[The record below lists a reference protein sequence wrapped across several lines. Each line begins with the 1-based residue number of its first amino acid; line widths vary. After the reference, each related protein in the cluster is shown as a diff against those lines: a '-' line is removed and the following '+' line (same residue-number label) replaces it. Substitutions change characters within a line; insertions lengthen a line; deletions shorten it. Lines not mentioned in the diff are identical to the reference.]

1 MQVIVAAYKTYVL
14 PYYSPLLANG
24 YFVLTGL
31 LLSMLV
37 LLQNQYGLPGYHHA
51 AINFVI
57 DYLALLVPFAGAY
70 LLQYFFYSN
79 HSFYCNKSFWALV
92 FLAPALFSLRL
103 HLHMPAQVLTFD
115 EIKLSDTVTL
125 NYVFRSGLLIMLTLL
140 LWWIADRKNGTPFGI
155 GRPPSKRLSLSLF
168 VCMLPLVFAAA
179 LLPAF
184 QSMYPKMLHEAGLQ
198 WPHQAGAAVL
208 FELAYG
214 FDFLSIEFFFRG
226 FLILAFVQYAGMR
239 AIIPAACFYCCIH
252 LGKPLP
258 EVVSSFFGG
267 IVLGSISYHSK
278 SIWTGFYIH
287 IGIAWAMELLSWLIH
302 HYPLLPK

>member
-1 MQVIVAAYKTYVL
+1 MI
-14 PYYSPLLANG
+14 
-24 YFVLTGL
+24 
-31 LLSMLV
+31 V
-37 LLQNQYGLPGYHHA
+37 LLQNRFGLPSYQHPA
-51 AINFVI
+51 VDFVI

-70 LLQYFFYSN
+70 LLQYFFYSS
-79 HSFYCNKSFWALV
+79 HAFYYNKGFWALV
-92 FLAPALFSLRL
+92 LLAPALFSLRL
-103 HLHMPAQVLTFD
+103 NLNHFGPALSIEGLRV
-115 EIKLSDTVTL
+115 SDTVTL
-125 NYVFRSGLLIMLTLL
+125 NYVSRSGLLIMLALM
-140 LWWIADRKNGTPFGI
+140 LWWITDRKNSASFGL
-155 GRPPSKRLSLSLF
+155 GRSPSKRLSILLF
-168 VCMLPLVFAAA
+168 VGMLPLVFAAA

-184 QSMYPKMLHEAGLQ
+184 QSMYPKLLHEAGLQ
-198 WPHQAGAAVL
+198 LPHQAGDVAL

-226 FLILAFVQYAGMR
+226 FLILAFVRYAGMR

-287 IGIAWAMELLSWLIH
+287 IGIAWAMELLSWFIH
-302 HYPLLPK
+302 HYP